1 MFHNKFWVA
10 AAERAIKTFAQTLVA
25 LMGTEMLGV
34 HEFEWGMSLSAA
46 GFAGLL
52 SLVTSLASANFGA
65 NPGPSL
71 VDESTHPET
80 VVVEPVLAEADSYA
94 INQNNTILAEFFHE
108 IVFERFLGFHSVKS

>member
-1 MFHNKFWVA
+1 MFDNKFWVA

-46 GFAGLL
+46 AFAGLL

-80 VVVEPVLAEADSYA
+80 VVVEVEVPAAPKKAAAKKATS
-94 INQNNTILAEFFHE
+94 T
-108 IVFERFLGFHSVKS
+108 KK